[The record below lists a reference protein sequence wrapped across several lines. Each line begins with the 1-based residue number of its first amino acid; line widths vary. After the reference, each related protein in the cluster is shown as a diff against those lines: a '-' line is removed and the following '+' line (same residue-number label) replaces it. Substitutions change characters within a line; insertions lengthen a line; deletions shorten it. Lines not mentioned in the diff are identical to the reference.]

1 MKAVELEVQ
10 PREGKKRNRS
20 KAIRAAGRVP
30 GVVYGGG
37 ENRLV
42 EVDNKTFGNVVH
54 SASSDTVLLDL
65 KLDGKKHLALV
76 QEVQQHPLSRQT
88 LHIDFREVKPD
99 QDVVVTLPTVP
110 KGEPEGVK
118 TEGGNLEHVLH
129 YLKVKGTPTNLPEV
143 FEIDVTHLTIG
154 QTFLVREIVT
164 PEGVEVLADPSNA
177 VFSITRPRVI
187 EELVAI
193 EGEEGE
199 ELAEGEEAA
208 EGETPAEGEAP
219 SDGEGGK

>member
-10 PREGKKRNRS
+10 PREAKKRNRA
-20 KAIRAAGRVP
+20 KALRATGRVP

-37 ENRLV
+37 ENCLV
-42 EVDNKTFGNVVH
+42 EVDNKIFGNIVH

-65 KLDGKKHLALV
+65 KLEGKNRLALV
-76 QEVQQHPLSRQT
+76 QEVQHHPLSRQT

-187 EELVAI
+187 EETVAI

-199 ELAEGEEAA
+199 ELAEGEEAT
-208 EGETPAEGEAP
+208 EGETQAEGEAP